1 VAPCPSSTHLYVEC
15 ILDLYRRAPGT
26 SGRVR
31 RADRLL
37 AAVLYDRQIPLDLI
51 AAALLLATARRTLR
65 PANAPPLRPIASLHY
80 FLPVI
85 DELEALPLDP
95 GYFRFLRTRLSPLA
109 PALVA
114 FIDHQLS

>member
-1 VAPCPSSTHLYVEC
+1 MAPCPSSTRLYVER

-37 AAVLYDRQIPLDLI
+37 ASALHDRKVPLDRV
-51 AAALLLATARRTLR
+51 AAALLLTIARRTLR
-65 PANAPPLRPIASLHY
+65 PAVAPPLPPIASLHY

-85 DELEALPLDP
+85 DELATHPLDP
-95 GYFRFLRTRLSPLA
+95 DYLRYLRTRLSSLA
-109 PALVA
+109 PAFVA
-114 FIDHQLS
+114 LIDHQLS